1 MDASSNRRSF
11 LICLILGL
19 ITFAVFYQVHSFKFI
34 TYDDPYYVYKNPDI
48 QSGITLESIK
58 WAFTTGWTAN
68 WHPLTWL
75 SYMLDWQL
83 FDSNPAG
90 YHVVNL
96 IFHIINTL
104 LVFIVLGQMT
114 HSLWPSAFVA
124 ALFALHPLHVESVA
138 WVSER
143 KDVLSTFF
151 WLLTIWAY
159 SRYVNKPGISRYLR
173 IVIFLALGL
182 MSKPMLVT
190 LPFVLLLLDYW
201 PLNRIKS
208 KHSLLRL
215 FIEKIPLF
223 VMVIT
228 SSVVTYLIQRK
239 EGAVTT
245 FAMLPLKFRILN
257 ALVSYIGY
265 IEKMFWPSRLAVFY
279 PHVGRNTSILY
290 AIISAG
296 LLLAATVLV
305 IRFAKNHRY
314 LVTGW
319 FWYIGTLVPVIGI
332 IQVGIQGMADRYS
345 YITLTGLF
353 IIIAWGMAD
362 LLAKWRYKK
371 IVLASLALLIVST
384 ISICTYNQLRYWR
397 NTLTLFQHAI
407 DVTKNNYMAMNELA
421 WFLAVDPKITVY
433 NPYRAT
439 QFAED
444 ACKITHYSDPGY
456 LDTMAVAYAAAGDF
470 SKAIEITEKAL
481 ELYRSSNQEMLK
493 KELES
498 RLALYKAGKPY
509 IENEQ
514 SIY

>member
-96 IFHIINTL
+96 IFHIANTL
-104 LVFIVLGQMT
+104 LLFIVLRQMT
-114 HSLWPSAFVA
+114 GSIWPSAFA
-124 ALFALHPLHVESVA
+124 AVLFALHPLHVQSVA
-138 WVSER
+138 WVSEL

-151 WLLTIWAY
+151 WVLTMWAY
-159 SRYVNKPGISRYLR
+159 FRYVNKPGISRYLW

-201 PLNRIKS
+201 PLERF
-208 KHSLLRL
+208 RRRTL
-215 FIEKIPLF
+215 FYLIGEKIPFF
-223 VMVIT
+223 VLSAA
-228 SSVVTYLIQRK
+228 SSIVTFLVQRSSIAVVSLN
-239 EGAVTT
+239 V
-245 FAMLPLKFRILN
+245 LPLKFRILN
-257 ALVSYIGY
+257 AFVSYTGY
-265 IEKMFWPSRLAVFY
+265 IEKMFWPGRLAVFY
-279 PHVGRNTSILY
+279 PHLGRNISVMY
-290 AIISAG
+290 AAISAG
-296 LLLAATVLV
+296 FLLAATVLV
-305 IRFAKNHRY
+305 IRFGKNRRY

-332 IQVGIQGMADRYS
+332 VQVGIQGMADRYS

-353 IIIAWGMAD
+353 IIIAWGVPD
-362 LLAKWRYKK
+362 LLTKWRYKK

-384 ISICTYNQLRYWR
+384 ISISTYNQLRYWR

-407 DVTKNNYMAMNELA
+407 DVTKDNFMAMNELA
-421 WFLAVDPKITVY
+421 WYLAVDPRITAH
-433 NPYRAT
+433 NPHRAI
-439 QFAED
+439 QLAAE
-444 ACKITHYSDPGY
+444 ACKITHYIDIGN
-456 LDTMAVAYAAAGDF
+456 LDTLAVAYAAAGNF
-470 SKAIEITEKAL
+470 SKAIEVTGKAV
-481 ELYRSSNQEMLK
+481 ELSQSSDQGTLK
-493 KELES
+493 KELEN

-514 SIY
+514 